1 MSVISDSLQPLG
13 MWHTRLLCPRDF
25 WGKNTGVGCHF
36 LLQGISWPRDQIHI
50 SCVSCIGRQI
60 LYHWGTWEYICH
72 IFTHSSADRHL
83 GSFHVLPTKNS
94 STVILNHNI
103 HSLMECSMV
112 EQRGKSIWVPSDYYP
127 SPDNL
132 TLGGF
137 YLREQNLLWL
147 RQYFDFCYV
156 ESKCPM
162 TSPY

>member
-1 MSVISDSLQPLG
+1 MDCSPPGTPVHGIFQLGIQEWVAISSSRGSSP
-13 MWHTRLLCPRDF
+13 
-25 WGKNTGVGCHF
+25 
-36 LLQGISWPRDQIHI
+36 PRDQIHI

-83 GSFHVLPTKNS
+83 GSFHVLPTKNN

-127 SPDNL
+127 SPDNP
-132 TLGGF
+132 TLGVF
-137 YLREQNLLWL
+137 YVQEQNLLWL